1 MPYPSQTRIVMK
13 FPLPRFSMQ
22 GLSFRRIFSSVR
34 WKIAV
39 IAIGPVVGVSLTIG
53 LGRYAE
59 HQRRDAEQAYT
70 RAQVELQEVES
81 LVGSLSIL
89 QSQASSFLDDRSERV
104 QGEILYGLNV
114 AREIITR
121 MKNSSDERMREAAT
135 AAEARHAMLSRSLN
149 ALRDAVIKVGR
160 SATDGLTEDLDR
172 TTEIL
177 GVVFQGSK
185 ANDERFNM
193 AAQAFSELVGVEM
206 RYRWKRDETLA
217 PRLDFLRSSL
227 VGLLERSEWDRKQ
240 AQMLI
245 ENLRQQGE
253 TFAAWRDAVAAER
266 AARDEAVTHARRM
279 LAATAALREHADA
292 RMVDARARS
301 SDAIRLAEQFA
312 WGSAVLAALIC
323 IALVLLVGRSL
334 SNALS
339 HLAEVMRKVADG
351 DTGVAI
357 PFEKRSDEI
366 GGMARALM
374 VFRESIIERER
385 LAAAA
390 EQEARDR
397 LRRAEKVEQSVTAFG
412 NAMDRALKTLHG
424 ASDAMRH
431 ASQALEADSD
441 ALTTQTQVAEK
452 ATGSASR
459 EVSSVAVA
467 TEQLSKSV
475 DDVSRQALRSTE
487 VANRAVQQSEHA
499 TTMMTELAREAERIG
514 DVVELIRSIA
524 GQTNLLALN
533 ATIEA
538 ARAGEAGRG
547 FAVVASEV
555 KSLAGQTAKATEE
568 IVNKITSIQSAS
580 SDVSNAIGLIGGI
593 LSEMSS
599 IAASVAAA
607 VEEQSSALG
616 TISGNVNEAARSS
629 TEGVTA
635 IKDAE
640 SRAVSSRATAGDVAR
655 AATNIS
661 EEADALEGVVST
673 FLDEVRAA

>member
-1 MPYPSQTRIVMK
+1 MGPI
-13 FPLPRFSMQ
+13 
-22 GLSFRRIFSSVR
+22 
-34 WKIAV
+34 
-39 IAIGPVVGVSLTIG
+39 IGVCLTIG

-59 HQRRDAEQAYT
+59 HQRRDADQAFT
-70 RAQVELQEVES
+70 RAQAELQEVENLVASLS
-81 LVGSLSIL
+81 LV
-89 QSQASSFLDDRSERV
+89 QSQVSSFLEDRSERL
-104 QGEILYGLNV
+104 QGEIIYGLN
-114 AREIITR
+114 ASRENINK
-121 MKNSSDERMREAAT
+121 MKNSADERMREAAT
-135 AAEARHAMLSRSLN
+135 SAETRLDGLIRSVNL
-149 ALRDAVIKVGR
+149 LRDAVVKVGR
-160 SATDGLTEDLDR
+160 ASNQGLTEDLDR

-177 GVVFQGSK
+177 SVVFQGSK
-185 ANDERFNM
+185 ANDERFGM
-193 AAQAFSELVGVEM
+193 AAQAFFELMGVEM

-227 VGLLERSEWDRKQ
+227 VGLLERSDWDKKQ
-240 AQMLI
+240 AQLLI
-245 ENLRQQGE
+245 ENLKKQGE
-253 TFAAWRDAVAAER
+253 VFAAWRDGIVAER
-266 AARDEAVTHARRM
+266 AARDEAVTHARRT
-279 LAATAALREHADA
+279 LAATTALRERADA
-292 RMVDARARS
+292 RMVDARALS
-301 SDAIRLAEQFA
+301 ADTIRMAEQFA

-323 IALVLLVGRSL
+323 IALVLLVGRLL

-339 HLAEVMRKVADG
+339 HLADVMRKVADG
-351 DTGVAI
+351 DTSVSV

-374 VFRESIIERER
+374 VFRQSIIERER

-412 NAMDRALKTLHG
+412 NAMDRALNTLHG
-424 ASDAMRH
+424 ASGAMRH
-431 ASQALEADSD
+431 ASQALEADSH
-441 ALTTQTQVAEK
+441 ALTAQTHLAEE
-452 ATGSASR
+452 ATASASR

-499 TTMMTELAREAERIG
+499 TSMMTELAREAERIG

-555 KSLAGQTAKATEE
+555 KSLAGQTAKATEG

-593 LSEMSS
+593 LQEMSS
-599 IAASVAAA
+599 IAASVASA
-607 VEEQSSALG
+607 VEEQSSALA
-616 TISGNVNEAARSS
+616 TIAHNVNEAARSS

-640 SRAVSSRATAGDVAR
+640 SRAISSRATAGDVAK

-661 EEADALEGVVST
+661 EEANSLEGVVST

>member
-1 MPYPSQTRIVMK
+1 
-13 FPLPRFSMQ
+13 
-22 GLSFRRIFSSVR
+22 
-34 WKIAV
+34 
-39 IAIGPVVGVSLTIG
+39 
-53 LGRYAE
+53 
-59 HQRRDAEQAYT
+59 
-70 RAQVELQEVES
+70 
-81 LVGSLSIL
+81 
-89 QSQASSFLDDRSERV
+89 
-104 QGEILYGLNV
+104 
-114 AREIITR
+114 
-121 MKNSSDERMREAAT
+121 
-135 AAEARHAMLSRSLN
+135 
-149 ALRDAVIKVGR
+149 
-160 SATDGLTEDLDR
+160 
-172 TTEIL
+172 
-177 GVVFQGSK
+177 
-185 ANDERFNM
+185 
-193 AAQAFSELVGVEM
+193 
-206 RYRWKRDETLA
+206 
-217 PRLDFLRSSL
+217 
-227 VGLLERSEWDRKQ
+227 
-240 AQMLI
+240 
-245 ENLRQQGE
+245 
-253 TFAAWRDAVAAER
+253 
-266 AARDEAVTHARRM
+266 
-279 LAATAALREHADA
+279 
-292 RMVDARARS
+292 
-301 SDAIRLAEQFA
+301 LAEQFA

-431 ASQALEADSD
+431 ASKALEADSH
-441 ALTTQTQVAEK
+441 ALTAQTQVAEK

-487 VANRAVQQSEHA
+487 VANRAVQQSQHA

-599 IAASVAAA
+599 IAASVASA

>member
-1 MPYPSQTRIVMK
+1 MK
-13 FPLPRFSMQ
+13 FPLPRFSTQ

-70 RAQVELQEVES
+70 RAQAELQEVES

-114 AREIITR
+114 SREIITR

-240 AQMLI
+240 AEMLI

-279 LAATAALREHADA
+279 LAAIAALREHADA

-431 ASQALEADSD
+431 ASKALEADSH
-441 ALTTQTQVAEK
+441 ALTAQTQVAEK

-487 VANRAVQQSEHA
+487 VANRAVQQSQHA

>member
-1 MPYPSQTRIVMK
+1 MK

-366 GGMARALM
+366 GGMARALR

-431 ASQALEADSD
+431 ASQALEADSN

-475 DDVSRQALRSTE
+475 DDVSRQAVRSTE

-499 TTMMTELAREAERIG
+499 TSMMTELAREAERIG
-514 DVVELIRSIA
+514 DVVELIRTIA

-607 VEEQSSALG
+607 VEEQSSALA
-616 TISGNVNEAARSS
+616 TISDNVNEAARSS

>member
-1 MPYPSQTRIVMK
+1 MK
-13 FPLPRFSMQ
+13 LSLPRFSTPS
-22 GLSFRRIFSSVR
+22 LSAGSVFSSVA
-34 WKIAV
+34 WKIAI
-39 IAIGPVVGVSLTIG
+39 IAMGPIIGVCLTIG

-59 HQRRDAEQAYT
+59 HQRRDADQAYT
-70 RAQVELQEVES
+70 RAQAELQEVENLVASLS
-81 LVGSLSIL
+81 LV
-89 QSQASSFLDDRSERV
+89 QSQASSFLEDRSERL
-104 QGEILYGLNV
+104 QGEIIYGLN
-114 AREIITR
+114 ASRENINK
-121 MKNSSDERMREAAT
+121 MKNSTDERMREAAT
-135 AAEARHAMLSRSLN
+135 NAETRLDGLIRSVNL
-149 ALRDAVIKVGR
+149 LRDAVVKVGR
-160 SATDGLTEDLDR
+160 SSNEGLTEDLDR

-177 GVVFQGSK
+177 SVLLQGSK
-185 ANDERFNM
+185 ANDERFGM
-193 AAQAFSELVGVEM
+193 AVQAFSELMGVEM

-227 VGLLERSEWDRKQ
+227 VGLLERSDWDKKQ
-240 AQMLI
+240 ARMLI
-245 ENLRQQGE
+245 ENLKKQGE
-253 TFAAWRDAVAAER
+253 IFAAWRDGIVAER
-266 AARDEAVTHARRM
+266 AARDEAVTHARRT
-279 LAATAALREHADA
+279 LAATTALRERADA
-292 RMVDARARS
+292 RMVDARALS
-301 SDAIRLAEQFA
+301 ADTIRMAEQFA

-323 IALVLLVGRSL
+323 VALVLLVGRSL

-374 VFRESIIERER
+374 VFRQSIIERER
-385 LAAAA
+385 LAGAA

-412 NAMDRALKTLHG
+412 DAMDRALNTLHG
-424 ASDAMRH
+424 ASGAMRH
-431 ASQALEADSD
+431 ASQALDADSH
-441 ALTTQTQVAEK
+441 ALTAQTHLAEE
-452 ATGSASR
+452 ATASASR

-475 DDVSRQALRSTE
+475 DDISRQALRSTE

-499 TTMMTELAREAERIG
+499 TSMMTELAREAERIG

-555 KSLAGQTAKATEE
+555 KSLAGQTAKATEG

-580 SDVSNAIGLIGGI
+580 SDVSNAIGLIAGI
-593 LSEMSS
+593 LLEMSS

-607 VEEQSSALG
+607 VEEQSSALA
-616 TISGNVNEAARSS
+616 TIAHNVNEAARSS
-629 TEGVTA
+629 TQGVTA

-640 SRAVSSRATAGDVAR
+640 SRAISSRATAGDVAK

-661 EEADALEGVVST
+661 EEAHSLEGVVST

>member
-1 MPYPSQTRIVMK
+1 MK
-13 FPLPRFSMQ
+13 LPLPRFSTQ
-22 GLSFRRIFSSVR
+22 GLSFSRVFSSVR

-59 HQRRDAEQAYT
+59 FQRRDADQAYT

-81 LVGSLSIL
+81 LVASLSIL

-104 QGEILYGLNV
+104 QGEILYGLNA
-114 AREIITR
+114 ARENLNKI
-121 MKNSSDERMREAAT
+121 KNSADERMREAAT
-135 AAEARHAMLSRSLN
+135 SAEARLN
-149 ALRDAVIKVGR
+149 ALGRSVNELRDAVIKVGR

-177 GVVFQGSK
+177 SVVFQGSK
-185 ANDERFNM
+185 ANDERFSM

-240 AQMLI
+240 AGMLI
-245 ENLRQQGE
+245 ENLKHQGE
-253 TFAAWRDAVAAER
+253 TFAAWRDGVAAER
-266 AARDEAVTHARRM
+266 AVRDEAVTHARRI
-279 LAATAALREHADA
+279 LAATTALREHADA

-301 SDAIRLAEQFA
+301 SDAIRMAEQFA

-412 NAMDRALKTLHG
+412 NAMDRALRTLHG

-431 ASQALEADSD
+431 ASQALEADSH

-475 DDVSRQALRSTE
+475 DDVSRQAVRSTE

-499 TTMMTELAREAERIG
+499 TSMMTELAR
-514 DVVELIRSIA
+514 
-524 GQTNLLALN
+524 
-533 ATIEA
+533 
-538 ARAGEAGRG
+538 EAGRG

-568 IVNKITSIQSAS
+568 IVDKITSIQSAS

-607 VEEQSSALG
+607 VEEQSSALAA
-616 TISGNVNEAARSS
+616 ISDNVNEAARSS

-640 SRAVSSRATAGDVAR
+640 SRAVSSRATAGDVAK

>member
-1 MPYPSQTRIVMK
+1 MK
-13 FPLPRFSMQ
+13 LSPPRLSLP
-22 GLSFRRIFSSVR
+22 GLSVGRMFSSVA

-39 IAIGPVVGVSLTIG
+39 IAIGPIVGVCLTVG
-53 LGRYAE
+53 LSQYAE
-59 HQRRDAEQAYT
+59 QQRREADQAFT
-70 RAQVELQEVES
+70 RAQADLQEVEN
-81 LVGSLSIL
+81 LVGSLSL
-89 QSQASSFLDDRSERV
+89 VQSQVSSFLEDRTERL
-104 QGEILYGLNV
+104 QSDILAGMNASREILNK
-114 AREIITR
+114 
-121 MKNSSDERMREAAT
+121 MKGSSDERMREAAIN
-135 AAEARHAMLSRSLN
+135 ADARLN
-149 ALRDAVIKVGR
+149 ALNRSVTDLRDAVIKVGR
-160 SATDGLTEDLDR
+160 SSNEGLTEDLDR

-185 ANDERFNM
+185 ANDERFGM
-193 AAQAFSELVGVEM
+193 AVQSFSELVGVEL

-227 VGLLERSEWDRKQ
+227 VGMLERFDWDK
-240 AQMLI
+240 AQSSMLI
-245 ENLRQQGE
+245 ENLQKQGE
-253 TFAAWRDAVAAER
+253 VFAAWRDGIAAER
-266 AARDEAVTHARRM
+266 TARDEAVGHARRT
-279 LAATAALREHADA
+279 LAATAALRERADA
-292 RMVDARARS
+292 RMVESRGRH
-301 SDAIRLAEQFA
+301 SDATRMAEQFA
-312 WGSAVLAALIC
+312 WGSAALAALVS

-334 SNALS
+334 GKALA
-339 HLAEVMRKVADG
+339 HLSGVMRKVADG
-351 DTGVAI
+351 DTSVAI

-385 LAAAA
+385 LAASA

-397 LRRAEKVEQSVTAFG
+397 LRRAEVVEHSVTAFG
-412 NAMDRALKTLHG
+412 NAMGRALQTLHG
-424 ASDAMRH
+424 ASDAMRQ
-431 ASQALEADSD
+431 ASKALEADSH
-441 ALTTQTQVAEK
+441 ALTAQTQVAEK
-452 ATGSASR
+452 ATASASR
-459 EVSSVAVA
+459 EVSSVAIA

-475 DDVSRQALRSTE
+475 DDVSRQAVRSTE

-499 TTMMTELAREAERIG
+499 TSMMTELAREAERIG

-555 KSLAGQTAKATEE
+555 KSLASQTAKATEE
-568 IVNKITSIQSAS
+568 IVDKITSIQSAS
-580 SDVSNAIGLIGGI
+580 TDVSSAIGLIGGI

-599 IAASVAAA
+599 IATSVAAA
-607 VEEQSSALG
+607 VEEQSSALA
-616 TISGNVNEAARSS
+616 TISDNVNEAARSS
-629 TEGVTA
+629 AEGATA

-640 SRAVSSRATAGDVAR
+640 GRAVSSRATADEVAK

-661 EEADALEGVVST
+661 EEANSLQGVVST

>member
-1 MPYPSQTRIVMK
+1 M
-13 FPLPRFSMQ
+13 
-22 GLSFRRIFSSVR
+22 
-34 WKIAV
+34 
-39 IAIGPVVGVSLTIG
+39 
-53 LGRYAE
+53 
-59 HQRRDAEQAYT
+59 
-70 RAQVELQEVES
+70 
-81 LVGSLSIL
+81 
-89 QSQASSFLDDRSERV
+89 
-104 QGEILYGLNV
+104 
-114 AREIITR
+114 
-121 MKNSSDERMREAAT
+121 
-135 AAEARHAMLSRSLN
+135 
-149 ALRDAVIKVGR
+149 
-160 SATDGLTEDLDR
+160 
-172 TTEIL
+172 
-177 GVVFQGSK
+177 
-185 ANDERFNM
+185 
-193 AAQAFSELVGVEM
+193 
-206 RYRWKRDETLA
+206 
-217 PRLDFLRSSL
+217 
-227 VGLLERSEWDRKQ
+227 
-240 AQMLI
+240 
-245 ENLRQQGE
+245 
-253 TFAAWRDAVAAER
+253 
-266 AARDEAVTHARRM
+266 
-279 LAATAALREHADA
+279 
-292 RMVDARARS
+292 
-301 SDAIRLAEQFA
+301 
-312 WGSAVLAALIC
+312 
-323 IALVLLVGRSL
+323 
-334 SNALS
+334 
-339 HLAEVMRKVADG
+339 
-351 DTGVAI
+351 
-357 PFEKRSDEI
+357 
-366 GGMARALM
+366 
-374 VFRESIIERER
+374 
-385 LAAAA
+385 
-390 EQEARDR
+390 
-397 LRRAEKVEQSVTAFG
+397 
-412 NAMDRALKTLHG
+412 
-424 ASDAMRH
+424 
-431 ASQALEADSD
+431 
-441 ALTTQTQVAEK
+441 
-452 ATGSASR
+452 
-459 EVSSVAVA
+459 AVA

-487 VANRAVQQSEHA
+487 VANRAVQQSQHA